1 MKSLWNKVRTA
12 AITIAAFAFSSLPA
26 LALDLIEARDL
37 LLSGNTSRLAS
48 EFDRHQTSFD
58 AAQIG
63 RDDYMEPYYA
73 FATTHPAMAA
83 TIQDWLETA
92 PDSIQARSAD
102 GILLVHRANLLHGP
116 QQPGH
121 EPGVLRDKIAAV
133 AEPASDALRSVL
145 ETRPDHLPSAY
156 ALDLL
161 GAISGG
167 PELRSYAHDLLMEH
181 DDPLPV
187 LLADLRFADFANWP
201 ADAHKFCR
209 ERTKQITDFTSGNC
223 MTFAKFEHGRYATR
237 GVGGLHSTLP
247 SPPERLI
254 AELEG
259 GSMTVRKPAA
269 AFEIIAGSRNASA
282 LQAMNLAYRLGP
294 DRVLE
299 AIVQPRLKYDP
310 LNPQWLS
317 VLGQIQY
324 QKGRPSLAWQTIESS
339 LELGAH
345 DPFVRLARIKFMDA
359 NTDMRWNTTDELL
372 DAFAATEGSMA
383 IVTTFLNRIMS
394 PPETMIYRGDG
405 SVNPIFECVQLL
417 FVERFIDWC
426 EQNTDSSGKQP
437 SHKCSGNSAVQM
449 NALADRVRGGR
460 TCGPDDGWRKR
471 TTWLMENRS

>member
-1 MKSLWNKVRTA
+1 MTTFTNKVRTS
-12 AITIAAFAFSSLPA
+12 AILIAAFALTALPA
-26 LALDLIEARDL
+26 FALDVIAARDL
-37 LLSGNTSRLAS
+37 LRSGDAAHLAS
-48 EFDRHQTSFD
+48 KFDGHQSAYD
-58 AAQIG
+58 AGQID
-63 RDDYMEPYYA
+63 RNAYMDPYYA

-83 TIQDWLETA
+83 TIDAWLETA
-92 PDSIQARSAD
+92 PDSIQARSAQ

-121 EPGVLRDKIAAV
+121 EPEVLRKEIAAI
-133 AEPASDALRSVL
+133 AGPASEALRAVL
-145 ETRPDHLPSAY
+145 EARPDHLPSAY

-161 GAISGG
+161 GAISGA
-167 PELRSYAHDLLMEH
+167 PDLRSYAHGLLAEH
-181 DDPLPV
+181 DDPLPA
-187 LLADLRFADFANWP
+187 LLAELRFSDFANWP

-209 ERTKQITDFTSGNC
+209 ERTKPIPDFTSGQC
-223 MTFAKFEHGRYATR
+223 MAFAKFEHGRYATR

-247 SPPERLI
+247 SPPAELM

-294 DRVLE
+294 DKILE
-299 AIVQPRLKYDP
+299 AIVQPRLEYDP

-372 DAFAATEGSMA
+372 EAFAATEGSMA

-417 FVERFIDWC
+417 FVERFTDWC
-426 EQNTDSSGKQP
+426 EQNTSASGKPP

-449 NALADRVRGGR
+449 NALADRVRAGG

-471 TTWLMENRS
+471 TTWLTEHRR